1 MIRFSIVFLIFVA
14 CISQAEVYKW
24 VDAEGVTHYSD
35 KKPESEKI
43 VVETMMASPLQ
54 IDNKGK
60 VKSPKLQKKPKL
72 QPEPNQQPNPQQT
85 QSVVQAEQ
93 KPKSFLDSLLA
104 VMASVFGVSDDSV
117 IKPTE
122 DKLPPDAI
130 TNENMDEVLEQ
141 IEKEKTEK
149 LAANDVEI
157 FTAPWCGYCK
167 MALAYLDANKIPY
180 TEHDVS
186 ANPAAALRQK
196 HLGGGSGIPFAVIN
210 GQKIQGWNRQV
221 YAKALGL

>member
-1 MIRFSIVFLIFVA
+1 MIRFSLCFLVFIA
-14 CISQAEVYKW
+14 CIAQAEVYKW
-24 VDAEGVTHYSD
+24 VDAEGVTHYAD
-35 KKPESEKI
+35 KKPDNEKI

-60 VKSPKLQKKPKL
+60 IKAPKLQKKQKT
-72 QPEPNQQPNPQQT
+72 QVEENQQPNPE
-85 QSVVQAEQ
+85 QS
-93 KPKSFLDSLLA
+93 PGFLDSLLA
-104 VMASVFGVSDDSV
+104 VMASVLGASDESV

-130 TNENMDEVLEQ
+130 TNENMNEVLEK

-149 LAANDVEI
+149 LAANEVEI

-180 TEHDVS
+180 TKHDVS
-186 ANPAAALRQK
+186 ASPAAALKQK